1 MGSLRRFAPRQSSSG
16 DVTLRT
22 LSALQLLL
30 PPFPMKT
37 LARLPLVA
45 VLVITLVGGATSV
58 CAKSDPDTQKKE
70 IRAMRD
76 TVLAELYKVHPEA
89 KAKVKKAAGY
99 AVFSN
104 VGVNL
109 IFASFAGGHG
119 IVVKPGV
126 FSDTETFMKMG
137 SAGIGLGLG
146 VKDFRAVFVFE
157 DKEKLAAFIEKGWDF
172 SGQAD
177 AAAKSDD
184 KGAAVAA
191 AKTVVPGV
199 EVFQITKN
207 GVALQ
212 ATLQG
217 TKYWKDKE
225 LN

>member
-1 MGSLRRFAPRQSSSG
+1 M
-16 DVTLRT
+16 TLRT
-22 LSALQLLL
+22 AQRNPTPVISLPMNTLLR
-30 PPFPMKT
+30 F
-37 LARLPLVA
+37 PLVA
-45 VLVITLVGGATSV
+45 VWLVALFVGSTPV
-58 CAKSDPDTQKKE
+58 CAKSDPDAQKKE

-76 TVLAELYKVHPEA
+76 TVLAELYKIHPEA

-104 VGVNL
+104 VGVNI

-157 DKEKLAAFIEKGWDF
+157 DKEKLTAFIEKGWDF

-217 TKYWKDKE
+217 TKYWKDKD